1 MKNFKS
7 LIIILTGI
15 IMITSCNNLQKS
27 KNSGSYE
34 KGAFGYDL
42 AYLLQHDNGLIV
54 LTGNEDKAQVI
65 VSAKYQGK
73 VFTSTANGLKGN
85 SLGFVNYKVFDANVI
100 DEHMNGYGGENRFWL
115 GPEGGQYSVFFQ
127 PGTEQ
132 IFDNWHTPK
141 PIDIEPWDVVASDT
155 KSVTMKKEME
165 VSNYVGSR
173 LKLNVD
179 RKISLIEPSDAARLL
194 GISAGSAL
202 NMAAYQTENTIT
214 NLNDFEWTKETGAIC
229 IWILDMFNPA
239 PKAVTFIP
247 FNEGDEAEMGKIVTS
262 DYFGE
267 IPADRLKTEGNI
279 IFLRTDGMY
288 RSKLGLNGKRA
299 KSIAG
304 NYDPDSKRLT
314 ITTFDVDKDAIYLS
328 QEWNPSKDPLT
339 GDALNAYNDGPLEDG
354 AIMGPFLELESVSP
368 AAFLKPSQSLT
379 HRHNVFHFVGEE
391 IDLNPLTEKLFG
403 ISIQEINNTFKYN

>member
-1 MKNFKS
+1 
-7 LIIILTGI
+7 
-15 IMITSCNNLQKS
+15 MITSCNNLKKS
-27 KNSGSYE
+27 KNTDSFE

-42 AYLLQHDNGLIV
+42 AYLSQRDKGLIV
-54 LTGNEDKAQVI
+54 LTGDEGKAQVI

-73 VFTSTANGLKGN
+73 VFTSTANGLEGN
-85 SLGFVNYKVFDANVI
+85 SLGFVNYKVFDAGVI

-132 IFDNWHTPK
+132 VFDNWHTPK
-141 PIDIEPWDVVASDT
+141 PIDIEPWDMTSSDT
-155 KSVTMKKEME
+155 KSVAMKKEME
-165 VSNYVGSR
+165 VANYAGNH

-179 RKISLIEPSDAARLL
+179 RKISLMEPADVSRIL
-194 GISAGSAL
+194 GITAEPTL
-202 NMAAYQTENTIT
+202 NIVAYQTENTIT
-214 NLNDFEWTKETGAIC
+214 NLNDFEWTKETGTIC

-247 FNEGDEAEMGKIVTS
+247 FNEGDEAVMGKIVTS

-267 IPADRLKTEGNI
+267 VPADRLKTQGNI
-279 IFLRTDGMY
+279 IYLKTDGNY

-314 ITTFDVDKDAIYLS
+314 ITTFDVDKDATYLS
-328 QEWNPSKDPLT
+328 QEWNPAKDPLT

-354 AIMGPFLELESVSP
+354 SIMGPFLELESVSP
-368 AAFLKPSQSLT
+368 AAFLKPAQSLT

-391 IDLNPLTEKLFG
+391 NDLTPITEALFG
-403 ISIQEINNTFKYN
+403 VSIREIKNVF